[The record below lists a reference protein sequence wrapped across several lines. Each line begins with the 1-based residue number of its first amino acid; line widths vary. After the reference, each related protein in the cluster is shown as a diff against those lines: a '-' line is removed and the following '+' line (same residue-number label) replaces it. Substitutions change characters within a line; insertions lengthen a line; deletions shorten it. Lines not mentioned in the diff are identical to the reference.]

1 MIMFSPFRIS
11 LVALLSLSLTSTIV
25 AIQAFELPPP
35 ISSSQLLVSS
45 KGGGDDRQ
53 QHPRHQQHQQQQRR
67 RFFSNALLN
76 RTPLHHPL
84 RQSTWSLSS
93 SSLDDIPRGGG
104 GGGGAGKQ
112 DETVSGGTASIPTEV
127 FNLVKSIAGAGV
139 LSLPAGMFMNI
150 FISLQCRNL
159 THISMCTAYCH
170 PTT

>member
-1 MIMFSPFRIS
+1 MFSPFRIS
-11 LVALLSLSLTSTIV
+11 LAALLSLSLTSTIV

-67 RFFSNALLN
+67 RFFSNALLT

-93 SSLDDIPRGGG
+93 SSLDDIPR
-104 GGGGAGKQ
+104 GGGAGKQ

-139 LSLPAGMFMNI
+139 LSLPAGM
-150 FISLQCRNL
+150 
-159 THISMCTAYCH
+159 
-170 PTT
+170 